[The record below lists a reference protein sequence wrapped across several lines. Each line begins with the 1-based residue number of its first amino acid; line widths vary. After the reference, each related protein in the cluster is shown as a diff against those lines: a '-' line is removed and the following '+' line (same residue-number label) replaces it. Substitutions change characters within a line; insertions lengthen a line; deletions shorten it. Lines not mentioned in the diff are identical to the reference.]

1 MAEMTEAREAEIL
14 RHIPTIRC
22 LEEASGFREGLS
34 ESGELTGVVMA
45 ALKKRMDR
53 IKGDVP

>member
-22 LEEASGFREGLS
+22 LEEARGFREQLTAQ
-34 ESGELTGVVMA
+34 GEMTGAVMV
-45 ALKKRMDR
+45 ALQRRMDR

>member
-22 LEEASGFREGLS
+22 LEEASGFREQLTAQ
-34 ESGELTGVVMA
+34 GELTGAVMV
-45 ALKKRMDR
+45 ALQRRMDR